1 MLNSLLLFSGTS
13 FIFFG
18 VGCFVSSHLKAEFI
32 RYGLPQ
38 FRLLTGLLQLIGGLG
53 IGIGFWWPTLQLVST
68 AGLALLMLL
77 GFGVRLK
84 IRDNFV
90 QSFPAF
96 FYFILNLYLSNQLY
110 SNL

>member
-1 MLNSLLLFSGTS
+1 MLNSLLLFSATS

-18 VGCFVSSHLKAEFI
+18 VGCFVSSYLKAEFI

-68 AGLALLMLL
+68 AGLAILMLL